1 MLGGGIT
8 VGHSGDVIADDAR
21 PAHFAGACP
30 GGGLRPFGG
39 HQIRGCEKPGKKIA
53 NDQTRLLANTDEAV
67 MPVHV
72 C

>member
-1 MLGGGIT
+1 MLGDGIT

-21 PAHFAGACP
+21 PPSLAGACP
-30 GGGLRPFGG
+30 GGGLRPFGR
-39 HQIRGCEKPGKKIA
+39 HRIRASEKPQKKIV
-53 NDQTRLLANTDEAV
+53 NDQACLLANTDEAL